1 MTLVVDASVAVKW
14 FIEEDGRN
22 QALQILDLGERE
34 APDLVVAELA
44 NVIWK
49 KALRGEVTDAQAL
62 SICAALPRYSE
73 ALHPAEALV
82 ESAIGMGLILRHP
95 IYDCLYLACAARVK
109 GRLVTADRRLM
120 AAVANTKFAPLA
132 VHIDALANK

>member
-14 FIEEDGRN
+14 FVEEDGRN

-34 APDLVVAELA
+34 APDLVVAEVA

-62 SICAALPRYSE
+62 SICAALPAISRLCTLPRPWSKAPSE
-73 ALHPAEALV
+73 WA
-82 ESAIGMGLILRHP
+82 
-95 IYDCLYLACAARVK
+95 
-109 GRLVTADRRLM
+109 
-120 AAVANTKFAPLA
+120 
-132 VHIDALANK
+132 